1 MCAVVRRRSA
11 RKDDEDTEPQLRGG
25 DTHRKIRST
34 ESTPGRVA
42 RICFV
47 SNDRGPAGTFCLRQ
61 RNFFRRSYAHIGSQ
75 LTLSRPAHRIPL
87 TESFQ
92 EICSSRQEVLDS
104 KRTVVPGIW
113 CTVSVQRPMPVLGY
127 RAHRAGSVAEHSD
140 SLGKRITAKRITV
153 LGDQLPC
160 VVSFMPLRIVLD
172 TTGS

>member
-1 MCAVVRRRSA
+1 MPDLASR
-11 RKDDEDTEPQLRGG
+11 T
-25 DTHRKIRST
+25 KITAALPTACEQAPS
-34 ESTPGRVA
+34 V
-42 RICFV
+42 FV
-47 SNDRGPAGTFCLRQ
+47 EVNYY
-61 RNFFRRSYAHIGSQ
+61 YAHIGSH

-127 RAHRAGSVAEHSD
+127 RAHRAGAVAEQSD
-140 SLGKRITAKRITV
+140 SLGKRITV